1 MANQTRKVDISW
13 INRGSGTVEEE
24 EDDLIFGAP
33 GTATSVT
40 SQEHRMQLIDPKYLL
55 DNPYQKRQQY
65 RNIDSLAEKMKRFG
79 FKGSIPVRL
88 HSTKPGFY
96 EVGFG
101 HRRVRSAT
109 QARVLVRVEVEDISD
124 EEMILLAISENYE
137 REDLTPLEEGNSF
150 LELHGTFGMSQEAI
164 AAFVGE
170 EKKERIDRGYVR
182 NRMRAAK
189 LARRYPQVQSFL
201 EQHAGVGYL
210 RALGYLEEEGLGE
223 REVTFILERLDQDG
237 WTADTVA
244 AAVKILKEGGEAAEA
259 LLNSKKIASASMEAD
274 HQQDGHDPSSSAPAQ
289 DDSAHDTA
297 LPPPDDSA
305 LALKRSGQVNDALKR
320 VRRYT
325 QLIGDATPSGVERS
339 ALEELMGIIQQI
351 LARS

>member
-1 MANQTRKVDISW
+1 MAKQGKTVDISW
-13 INRGSGTVEEE
+13 IKKGAGATEEE
-24 EDDLIFGAP
+24 GDSIFGAGAIAASAAP
-33 GTATSVT
+33 
-40 SQEHRMQLIDPKYLL
+40 QEHRTQLIDPQYLL
-55 DNPYQKRQQY
+55 DNPYQKRQVY
-65 RNIDSLAEKMKRFG
+65 RNVESLAGKMKQFG

-88 HSTKPGFY
+88 HPSKPSHY
-96 EVGFG
+96 QIGFG
-101 HRRVRSAT
+101 HRRVRAASL
-109 QARVLVRVEVEDISD
+109 ARVPVRVEVEDISD

-150 LELHGTFGMSQEAI
+150 LELNETFGMSQEAI

-189 LARRYPQVQSFL
+189 LARRYPQVKSFF
-201 EQHAGVGYL
+201 EQHPGAGHL

-223 REVTFILERLDQDG
+223 REVSFILERLDQDG

-244 AAVKILKEGGEAAEA
+244 AAVKILKEGGEVAET
-259 LLNSKKIASASMEAD
+259 LLNSKKITPPPTVAD
-274 HQQDGHDPSSSAPAQ
+274 HQQDGHSPSSSAQAQ
-289 DDSAHDTA
+289 DGSVPDTA
-297 LPPPDDSA
+297 QPPLDDSA

-320 VRRYT
+320 VRRYE
-325 QLIGDATPSGVERS
+325 QLIGDVTPSGDERS
-339 ALEELMGIIQQI
+339 ALEELLGIIQQI